1 MDMVENLPSDFS
13 RDSDGGSDRDLFEVT
28 SSRLSACKHESSG
41 DQQDKERYARES
53 HCEIERRRRNKM
65 TAYIN
70 ELCEMVPTCSSLARK
85 PDKLTILRM
94 AVSHMKSIRGTGN
107 TASDGSYKPSFL
119 SDQELKHLVLE
130 AADGF
135 LFVCQCD
142 TGRIIYVSD
151 SVTAVLNQ
159 TQSEWYQHTLYEL
172 CHPDDVEKICEQ
184 LTGSPLPSQGASVL
198 GLTGQTPTALS
209 NTTTNNSNSIN
220 LNKPPTSSSDS
231 KLCSNTSDSSPA
243 SVSDLVSSH
252 LCSSQRRN
260 SPTHLT
266 NTICSSPAPGR
277 ILDLKTGTVKKEGH
291 QSQLRGT
298 MGSRRGFICRM
309 RIGTAVPFGGMQSDV
324 GVTNSLGLTARA
336 RLRYRH
342 TFGALS
348 SSNSQCSYA
357 VVHVTGFVKPYNPVI
372 DSSSNNI
379 QSSGQPT
386 GSQVYPLFDGL
397 ISEENEFNPQMSDNL
412 HNRSDNNNN
421 NTTNNKCPDI
431 QVPQCLIALGRLQ
444 LVNKPEA
451 VDLYP
456 HRCNEFLTRHSV
468 DTRITFC
475 DQRIQNVL
483 GLETNEVLG
492 KAFGN
497 FLPSSTDKISFQE
510 VFDKAWKFKG
520 QTFTTMVHIRS
531 KLTNEL
537 LSVRCHLFAFV
548 NPYSEEVEYI
558 VCTTTSIKAFE
569 CNTSDPN
576 SASTYAENNTSYSQ
590 SKTDFLDRTSHTTQL
605 NCAIVQDHMNTAT
618 GNQLIQGNTESVPP
632 PPYVGHP
639 VNQTKDSHLSYWR
652 STNES
657 TDHFDPTFTM
667 QSGHNEVNISC
678 NLNQLSFQ
686 SFPTH
691 ADSSLNSLNEPNS
704 LHNLPCSNVRLIP
717 QSNQEHTSIHHH
729 QQQPHPNSVTGDYLS
744 TLPSD
749 YATLRTSTEFNS
761 NDVSSAHHNN
771 FDHKRNNNSN
781 CSITSLDVPCP
792 YQAYTGNQKSKNP
805 QNSITSPL
813 SSNECIIQTS
823 ESGLTRPSAICYMP
837 SDNTSLGDCGCD
849 LPDDNTVSPHT
860 LSSYLNVNNRSFDNN
875 NNHDTYLPSIDITSD
890 ESSTY
895 RQALNNNHS
904 ITTSAFHTGW
914 YDNSNLPSSSISTSE
929 SSSIPSDIYQHQQP
943 QHHHP
948 HCHPHHPAVV
958 MNNHHHIHDDLTS
971 SSSTS
976 DFVYPPSLTQ
986 QLFQT
991 DNGATTTTI
1000 TSTSNNCMQQNQLQ
1014 LPCYDYFKYAVQ

>member
-1 MDMVENLPSDFS
+1 
-13 RDSDGGSDRDLFEVT
+13 
-28 SSRLSACKHESSG
+28 
-41 DQQDKERYARES
+41 
-53 HCEIERRRRNKM
+53 
-65 TAYIN
+65 
-70 ELCEMVPTCSSLARK
+70 
-85 PDKLTILRM
+85 
-94 AVSHMKSIRGTGN
+94 
-107 TASDGSYKPSFL
+107 
-119 SDQELKHLVLE
+119 
-130 AADGF
+130 
-135 LFVCQCD
+135 
-142 TGRIIYVSD
+142 
-151 SVTAVLNQ
+151 
-159 TQSEWYQHTLYEL
+159 
-172 CHPDDVEKICEQ
+172 
-184 LTGSPLPSQGASVL
+184 
-198 GLTGQTPTALS
+198 
-209 NTTTNNSNSIN
+209 
-220 LNKPPTSSSDS
+220 
-231 KLCSNTSDSSPA
+231 
-243 SVSDLVSSH
+243 
-252 LCSSQRRN
+252 
-260 SPTHLT
+260 
-266 NTICSSPAPGR
+266 
-277 ILDLKTGTVKKEGH
+277 
-291 QSQLRGT
+291 

-309 RIGTAVPFGGMQSDV
+309 RIGTAVPFGMQSDV

-342 TFGALS
+342 TFGAV

-379 QSSGQPT
+379 QSSGQAT

-397 ISEENEFNPQMSDNL
+397 ISEESEFNPQMSDNHL
-412 HNRSDNNNN
+412 NRSDNNNN
-421 NTTNNKCPDI
+421 NSNNNKCPDI

-456 HRCNEFLTRHSV
+456 HRFNEFLTRHSV

-492 KAFGN
+492 QAFGN

-531 KLTNEL
+531 KLTTEL

-576 SASTYAENNTSYSQ
+576 STSTYAENNTSYSQ
-590 SKTDFLDRTSHTTQL
+590 SKTDFLDRTSHATQL
-605 NCAIVQDHMNTAT
+605 NCAATVQDHMNAAT
-618 GNQLIQGNTESVPP
+618 GNQLIQGNPESVPP
-632 PPYVGHP
+632 PPYGHP
-639 VNQTKDSHLSYWR
+639 VTQTKDSHLPYWR

-667 QSGHNEVNISC
+667 QSGHSEVNISC
-678 NLNQLSFQ
+678 NLNQQSFQ
-686 SFPTH
+686 FPTH

-729 QQQPHPNSVTGDYLS
+729 QLQQQQQPHPNSVTGDYLS

-749 YATLRTSTEFNS
+749 YATLRTSTEYNSS
-761 NDVSSAHHNN
+761 NDASSAHHNN

-792 YQAYTGNQKSKNP
+792 YQAYTGNQKSTNP
-805 QNSITSPL
+805 QNSITSSSSL
-813 SSNECIIQTS
+813 NSNECIIQTS

-837 SDNTSLGDCGCD
+837 SDNTLGGDYGCD
-849 LPDDNTVSPHT
+849 IPDTVSPHHT
-860 LSSYLNVNNRSFDNN
+860 LSSYLNVNRSFD
-875 NNHDTYLPSIDITSD
+875 NHDTYLPSIDITS

-895 RQALNNNHS
+895 HRQAINNDHC
-904 ITTSAFHTGW
+904 TTTTTINSAFHPGW
-914 YDNSNLPSSSISTSE
+914 YDSSLPPSSSISTSE
-929 SSSIPSDIYQHQQP
+929 SSSIPSDIYQQQ
-943 QHHHP
+943 QHHP
-948 HCHPHHPAVV
+948 HSHHSVI
-958 MNNHHHIHDDLTS
+958 MNNHIHDDLS

-976 DFVYPPSLTQ
+976 DFVYPPPPLTQ
-986 QLFQT
+986 QLLQT
-991 DNGATTTTI
+991 DNGATTTG
-1000 TSTSNNCMQQNQLQ
+1000 NNCMQQNQLQ
-1014 LPCYDYFKYAVQ
+1014 LPCYDYFKYTVQ